1 MRLTVGV
8 PAFVLVVFGLV
19 LGYRLAG
26 LPLGDGRLWWVLG
39 PVGGAFALYFG
50 HAILCLR
57 RPCTEGRQAPSKPTE
72 E

>member
-1 MRLTVGV
+1 VAVGV
-8 PAFVLVVFGLV
+8 PALVVAVFGLV

-26 LPLGDGRLWWVLG
+26 LPLGDGRFWWVLG

-57 RPCTEGRQAPSKPTE
+57 RRGPEERPAHPKPTE